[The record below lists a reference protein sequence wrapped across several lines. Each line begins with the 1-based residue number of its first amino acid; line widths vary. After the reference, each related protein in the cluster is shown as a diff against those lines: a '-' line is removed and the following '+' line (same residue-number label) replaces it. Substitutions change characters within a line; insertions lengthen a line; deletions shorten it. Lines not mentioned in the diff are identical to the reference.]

1 MRAMLGMRVLGVR
14 AGITVCACACVCSG
28 VGAPRAQAAETGSQT
43 FTVAGEHPFVVPAGV
58 TSVQAA
64 LVGGNGGAGFGGALG
79 GTAATVTATL
89 AVTPG
94 ETLYAEVAGD
104 GEPASAVNNLG
115 GYGGGGAGGERAF
128 GGLGG
133 GGGGGA
139 SDLRTC
145 PAGAAPSACAGHPSL
160 ASRLIVAGGG
170 GGGGGTGFAPSST
183 AGGAGGA
190 ADQSGT
196 TGQTDAHGDV
206 GGGRGLRATLSAGG
220 EAGAPSGECNPE
232 TGAFCAAPGQLGVGG
247 VGGSSFGGGGGGGG
261 GGVFGGGGGGGGA
274 FQIIEMSNPANGG
287 GGGAGGG
294 ASGVPA
300 GASGVSSFSLVPTA
314 TGAEPS
320 IAMSW
325 TMPPPAAVTGA
336 ASAVT
341 STGATLTGT
350 VNPDGSQVTECHFTV
365 VPAPPGGASIP
376 CQQQV
381 GAGSVP
387 VAVSAAIAGLTPA
400 TTYAVTL
407 TASSAQGSAS
417 GSPVSFVTSAS
428 GAGGVT
434 AASSL
439 TVTNVK
445 LSPTRFRRGGRAAT
459 IAKSTGKTLPT
470 VTTISFALS
479 QAATV
484 KLSFEAAR
492 AGVLVAHKCIA
503 LGKTHRK
510 GKRCTRYAP
519 IPHGVS
525 RSAHAGTD
533 RITFDGVLDGG
544 SRLAPGSY
552 RLSVTASTASASA
565 TAAQHPAFTLL

>member
-1 MRAMLGMRVLGVR
+1 LGVR
-14 AGITVCACACVCSG
+14 AGIATLACACWG
-28 VGAPRAQAAETGSQT
+28 LGLPGAQAAETGSQT
-43 FTVAGEHPFVVPAGV
+43 FTVTGEHVFVVPAGV
-58 TSVQAA
+58 TSVQAT

-94 ETLYAEVAGD
+94 ETVYAEVAGD

-145 PAGAAPSACAGHPSL
+145 PAGAPPSACAGQLSL
-160 ASRLIVAGGG
+160 ASRLVVAAGG
-170 GGGGGTGFAPSST
+170 GGGGGTGFAPAST
-183 AGGAGGA
+183 AGGSGGA

-274 FQIIEMSNPANGG
+274 FQIIEISNPANGG

-325 TMPPPAAVTGA
+325 TMPAPAAVTGA

-350 VNPDGSQVTECHFTV
+350 VNPDGSQVTECHFTIA
-365 VPAPPGGASIP
+365 PAPSGGPSIP

-387 VAVSAAIAGLTPA
+387 VAVSAAIAGLAPA
-400 TTYAVTL
+400 TSYTVTL

-417 GSPVSFVTSAS
+417 GAAVTFVTSAS
-428 GAGGVT
+428 GSAGAPT
-434 AASSL
+434 AGATSAV
-439 TVTNVK
+439 TVTNLK
-445 LSPTRFRRGGRAAT
+445 LSPARFRRGRRAAT
-459 IAKSTGKTLPT
+459 IAKSTVKTLPT
-470 VTTISFALS
+470 ATTISFALS

-484 KLSFEAAR
+484 KLSFEAAH
-492 AGVLVAHKCIA
+492 AGVLVAHKCTAI
-503 LGKTHRK
+503 GKTHRK
-510 GKRCTRYAP
+510 GKPCTRYALV
-519 IPHGVS
+519 PHGVS
-525 RSAHAGTD
+525 LSAHAGTD

-544 SRLAPGSY
+544 SRLAPGRY
-552 RLSVTASTASASA
+552 RLSLAAVGVGGSA
-565 TAAQHPAFTLL
+565 TAAQRPTFTLVGP